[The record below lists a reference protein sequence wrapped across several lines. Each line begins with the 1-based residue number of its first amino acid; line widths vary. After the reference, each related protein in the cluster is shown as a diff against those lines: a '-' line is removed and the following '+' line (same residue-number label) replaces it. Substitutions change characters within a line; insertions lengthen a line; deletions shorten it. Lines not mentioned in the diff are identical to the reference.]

1 MTLRRTI
8 GTAAVLGAASAA
20 CAGDD
25 AVLAPEQGGALVGVW
40 RTAREPLQPQGSV
53 QSTWGVGADG
63 RLEQRLV
70 MYGVYPRDGANDV
83 SAETRQFGRIG
94 ATATAFVVRLDST
107 VTHDAFYGP
116 DHRDVRRY
124 PIAGVVAPRDS
135 TFYQVVGDTLKLTY
149 YSYPADAPVLT
160 RGTMFRVR

>member
-8 GTAAVLGAASAA
+8 GTAVVLGAALAA
-20 CAGDD
+20 CSADD
-25 AVLAPEQGGALVGVW
+25 AVLAPEQGGVLVGVW
-40 RTAREPLQPQGSV
+40 QTAREPLQPQGSM
-53 QSTWGVGADG
+53 QGTWGIGADG
-63 RLEQRLV
+63 RIEQRIV
-70 MYGVYPRDGANDV
+70 MYGVYPGDGPNDV

-94 ATATAFVVRLDST
+94 ASATAFVVRTDSI

-116 DHRDVRRY
+116 NHREVQRH

-135 TFYQVVGDTLKLTY
+135 THYEIVGDELRLTY

-160 RGTMFRVR
+160 HSTMLRVR